1 MRTLDGGRGSVVFEL
16 FIVASV
22 SVLVMRTLK
31 SRTAMLSGL
40 ALLLPSLVLLI
51 VASAIGSMALLIL
64 ATALS
69 GISAAIGYC
78 GSLEVINQISPAE
91 KRSEVVSSYFI
102 ACFAGNSVPVVGI
115 GLISQVASSMTAHL
129 IFAVVI
135 GAFAVVGLMTGVKY
149 APKQ

>member
-1 MRTLDGGRGSVVFEL
+1 
-16 FIVASV
+16 
-22 SVLVMRTLK
+22 
-31 SRTAMLSGL
+31 MLSGL

-69 GISAAIGYC
+69 GISAALGYC

-91 KRSEVVSSYFI
+91 KRSEVVSSYLI

-115 GLISQVASSMTAHL
+115 GLISQSRKFHDGPPDLRGCDWRVRSRRSRDRGEVCAQA
-129 IFAVVI
+129 IDKVI
-135 GAFAVVGLMTGVKY
+135 GDTFLQPG
-149 APKQ
+149 PS